1 MTNDILWTAIFSL
14 LILTILF
21 SGLYVAY
28 NIARFKVLKRK
39 AGLSNKLE
47 CDKVKREDRIRNYKD
62 YFWSNPMRFTW
73 ILLFLVFF
81 VALGLSVDNILGK
94 VSSVLFFLILIGFL
108 IFAYKSYYGFAAK
121 AKARLVAFE
130 KTVKD
135 NIIKEISFSGDNIQ
149 SFSANDDGMDTNFQI
164 FDFPVQGKK
173 VQFPPLED
181 NPKKQPIFESR
192 KLEFLILSRE
202 YFSICKGAT
211 PFNLFEP
218 KRGPLPK
225 KCAEVKGA
233 GECHEYYYSQMSNVV
248 YEDDSIQIILHNGDR
263 ISFKCPKAAPNRK
276 PAMQAIKE
284 KLRITERQRL
294 AKIKEHREFE
304 EIKSKRESSVPSD
317 TDKDT

>member
-1 MTNDILWTAIFSL
+1 MTNDILWTTVFSL
-14 LILTILF
+14 LIVTILL
-21 SGLYVAY
+21 SGLYVLY
-28 NIARFKVLKRK
+28 NIARFKILKQK
-39 AGLSNKLE
+39 TGLSNKLE
-47 CDKVKREDRIRNYKD
+47 CDKVKREDKIRNYRD
-62 YFWSNPMRFTW
+62 YFWSDSMRFVWGLT
-73 ILLFLVFF
+73 FLVFF

-94 VSSVLFFLILIGFL
+94 ISSILFFFILVGFL
-108 IFAYKSYYGFAAK
+108 IFSYKSYYWFEPR
-121 AKARLVAFE
+121 AKARLGAFE
-130 KTVKD
+130 KTIKD

-149 SFSANDDGMDTNFQI
+149 SFSAQDENMDTDFKI
-164 FDFPVQGKK
+164 FDFPVNTKK
-173 VQFPPLED
+173 VHFPPLED
-181 NPKKQPIFESR
+181 NPKKQPIVESR

-225 KCAEVKGA
+225 KCAEVKAA

-263 ISFKCPKAAPNRK
+263 ISFKCPKVAPNRK

-304 EIKSKRESSVPSD
+304 ELKAKREATPSSEKED
-317 TDKDT
+317 